1 MIPEYFAFNLPT
13 KIVYNHGLAS
23 RLGSELK
30 EFGKRNALIITD
42 KVIRKAGLLN
52 KVLEGLQGS
61 LINPIAIFDDVPPN
75 SELKTV
81 MDATEM
87 GKANNCTLIIALG
100 GGSVMDTA
108 KVANILLFK
117 GGKIEDHMGAQL
129 IKGRLHPMVFIPTTA
144 GTGSEVTSFAM
155 ISDSKNDVK
164 LPFTEDAVLP
174 DLAILDPEMTLTMP
188 PKITAATGMDALTH
202 AIEAY
207 VSSETNPVSEAL
219 SLHAIELINQNIL
232 QATANPDDVNARG
245 AMLVASFM
253 AGVSFNHA
261 GVGIVHGISHALGG
275 VYHIP
280 HGLANSIIL
289 PFSIEHN
296 METSAAR
303 YARITEHLGF
313 VNIKPTEELIKA
325 VGMFNN
331 DLLNNAVLQ
340 MTMIDE
346 WLVDHKARALAE
358 KIRLLNRQL
367 SYLSGH
373 ATNLKQAGINDGL
386 AKLEQ
391 VIETAMT
398 DGAMLYNPVE
408 VTREKV
414 RRIIQMAYNQDFPS
428 IKVSSADL
436 RAARAGV
443 IVPKLKNIFSDT
455 ENMYDILGGFYN
467 KMGEDSGLSNAL
479 LSSGLKVRFIYTNPD
494 GYLTIDS
501 SGTQV
506 KVYRGKDGDHVNL
519 DVEMTLSADL
529 AHYFW
534 HGLVNAVQA
543 LTRREITTKGNLPKA
558 MALLPILTPAYDLYP
573 KFLMERG
580 LGKLVVR

>member
-30 EFGKRNALIITD
+30 DFGKRNALIITD

-61 LINPIAIFDDVPPN
+61 LINPVAIFDDVPPN

-87 GKANNCTLIIALG
+87 GRANNCTLIIALG

-346 WLVDHKARALAE
+346 WLVDYKARALAE

-367 SYLSGH
+367 SFLSGH

-391 VIETAMT
+391 VVETAMT

-436 RAARAGV
+436 RAARSGV

-479 LSSGLKVRFIYTNPD
+479 LSSGLKVRFVYTNPD

>member
-30 EFGKRNALIITD
+30 DFGTRNALIITD
-42 KVIRKAGLLN
+42 KVIRKAGLLD
-52 KVLEGLQGS
+52 KVLDGLKGS
-61 LINPIAIFDDVPPN
+61 SINPIAIFDDVPPN

-81 MDATEM
+81 MDATEL
-87 GKANNCTLIIALG
+87 GKSNQCTLLIALG

-108 KVANILLFK
+108 KVVNILLFK

-129 IKGRLHPMVFIPTTA
+129 IKGRLHPMIFIPTTA

-155 ISDSKNDVK
+155 ISDFKNDVK
-164 LPFTEDAVLP
+164 LPFTEDAILP

-219 SLHAIELINQNIL
+219 SLKAIELINQNIL
-232 QATANPDDVNARG
+232 QATANPGDVNARG

-325 VGMFNN
+325 VGVFNN

-346 WLVDHKARALAE
+346 WLVEYKAKALAE
-358 KIRLLNRQL
+358 KIRILNRQL
-367 SYLSGH
+367 SALSGH
-373 ATNLKQAGINDGL
+373 ATNLKQAGISDGL

-391 VIETAMT
+391 VVETSMT
-398 DGAMLYNPVE
+398 DGAMLYNPME
-408 VTREKV
+408 VTRDKV
-414 RRIIQMAYNQDFPS
+414 RSIIQNAYSQDLPPL
-428 IKVSSADL
+428 KVSSADL
-436 RAARAGV
+436 RAARSGV
-443 IVPKLKNIFSDT
+443 IVPRLKNIFSDT
-455 ENMYDILGGFYN
+455 QNLYDILGGFYE
-467 KMGEDSGLSNAL
+467 KMGEDRGLSSAL
-479 LSSGLKVRFIYTNPD
+479 LSSGLKVRFVYTNPD

-501 SGTQV
+501 SGSTV
-506 KVYRGKDGDHVNL
+506 KVYRGKEGDHVEL
-519 DVEMTLSADL
+519 DVEMVLSADM

-573 KFLMERG
+573 KFLVEKG